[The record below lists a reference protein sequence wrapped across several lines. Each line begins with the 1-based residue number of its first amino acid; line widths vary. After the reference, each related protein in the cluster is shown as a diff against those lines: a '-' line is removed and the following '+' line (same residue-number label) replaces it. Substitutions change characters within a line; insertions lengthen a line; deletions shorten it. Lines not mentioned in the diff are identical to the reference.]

1 MNILIDPQTKRDE
14 PSNVVDYEKI
24 DEDARVS
31 PNIQI
36 FTTSS
41 LRLWFL
47 KDKRFCAVGFLS
59 NSVINKCYL
68 TKNQYILSCVNLSVS
83 VWSWSEEEGNRRGDL
98 DLHHGEAERPPPAE
112 RWTAPTTLTRLTS
125 SHTGSHY
132 TSSPDN
138 QSVPSFQYSILTL
151 FMFSTSMLYPL
162 RSVWLSVF
170 LYPVQMFLLLL
181 SSNNTTCI
189 QWQPFFFIFFQTLF
203 ILLYIFVS
211 MTRFFFTLDNNVF
224 HLQYQHLFV
233 LNTKMFYMFNLI

>member
-125 SHTGSHY
+125 SHTGSRY

-138 QSVPSFQYSILTL
+138 QSVLSVQYSISTL
-151 FMFSTSMLYPL
+151 FMFSASMLYPL

-189 QWQPFFFIFFQTLF
+189 QWQPFFFNFSHSFHTF
-203 ILLYIFVS
+203 IHFCINDKV
-211 MTRFFFTLDNNVF
+211 FFTLDNSVF

-233 LNTKMFYMFNLI
+233 LNTKMFYMFNSI

>member
-68 TKNQYILSCVNLSVS
+68 TKNQYMLSCVNLSVS

-151 FMFSTSMLYPL
+151 FMFSASILYPL
-162 RSVWLSVF
+162 PSVWLSVF

-189 QWQPFFFIFFQTLF
+189 QWQPFFFIFSNSFHTF
-203 ILLYIFVS
+203 IHFCINDKVFFLL
-211 MTRFFFTLDNNVF
+211 
-224 HLQYQHLFV
+224 
-233 LNTKMFYMFNLI
+233 

>member
-59 NSVINKCYL
+59 NSVINKLYL
-68 TKNQYILSCVNLSVS
+68 TKNQYMLSCVNLSVS

-125 SHTGSHY
+125 SHTGSRY

-138 QSVPSFQYSILTL
+138 QSVLSFQYSISTL

-162 RSVWLSVF
+162 PSVWLSVF
-170 LYPVQMFLLLL
+170 FI
-181 SSNNTTCI
+181 SSA
-189 QWQPFFFIFFQTLF
+189 
-203 ILLYIFVS
+203 
-211 MTRFFFTLDNNVF
+211 NVF
-224 HLQYQHLFV
+224 IIIVQ
-233 LNTKMFYMFNLI
+233 

>member
-59 NSVINKCYL
+59 NSVINKLYL
-68 TKNQYILSCVNLSVS
+68 TKNQYMLSCVNLSVS

-138 QSVPSFQYSILTL
+138 QSVLSFQYSISTL

-162 RSVWLSVF
+162 PSVWLSVF
-170 LYPVQMFLLLL
+170 FI
-181 SSNNTTCI
+181 SSA
-189 QWQPFFFIFFQTLF
+189 
-203 ILLYIFVS
+203 
-211 MTRFFFTLDNNVF
+211 NVF
-224 HLQYQHLFV
+224 IIIVQ
-233 LNTKMFYMFNLI
+233 

>member
-68 TKNQYILSCVNLSVS
+68 TKNQYIFSCVNLSVS
-83 VWSWSEEEGNRRGDL
+83 VWSWSEEEGNRRWDL

-138 QSVPSFQYSILTL
+138 QSVPSFQYSISTL

-170 LYPVQMFLLLL
+170 FI
-181 SSNNTTCI
+181 SSA
-189 QWQPFFFIFFQTLF
+189 
-203 ILLYIFVS
+203 
-211 MTRFFFTLDNNVF
+211 NVF
-224 HLQYQHLFV
+224 IIIVQ
-233 LNTKMFYMFNLI
+233 

>member
-83 VWSWSEEEGNRRGDL
+83 VWSWSEEEGNRRWDL

-138 QSVPSFQYSILTL
+138 QSVLSVQYSISTL
-151 FMFSTSMLYPL
+151 FMFSTSILYPL
-162 RSVWLSVF
+162 PSVWLSVF

-189 QWQPFFFIFFQTLF
+189 QWQPFFFIFSNSFHTF
-203 ILLYIFVS
+203 IHFCINDKV
-211 MTRFFFTLDNNVF
+211 FFYFR
-224 HLQYQHLFV
+224 
-233 LNTKMFYMFNLI
+233 